1 MCRIKYLLLL
11 TAFIIMGCQVSEQDD
26 SLIEKRKNKVE
37 EVAYQRAFKVGVMPT
52 MDCLPIFL
60 LKDSALYNPDDI
72 DIRLKEYTSQRDC
85 DTAMINGRVQAA
97 VTDLVQ
103 AEYLKE
109 EKSAVL
115 DYMTETNATWQL
127 MATPASGIKQ
137 VEDLG
142 DKVIGLAFNSV
153 TQYLTIQVI
162 SSHSIKNRTYGSQ
175 INDIFIRMQ
184 MLRNKQLDAVWTSE
198 PQTTQ
203 AKILGNKEIYNS
215 TKQDFTPGAIVF
227 VNAPK
232 VEKRQAFEDAY
243 NKAVDMI
250 NKHPIQYFAPL
261 IKKYMRVDNKVISAL
276 PNMVYKRVT
285 PPHQRDIIKAQN
297 AIM

>member
-11 TAFIIMGCQVSEQDD
+11 TALIIMGCQVSEQDD
-26 SLIEKRKNKVE
+26 SLIEKRKNKVK

-103 AEYLKE
+103 AEYLKD
-109 EKSAVL
+109 EKNAVL

-232 VEKRQAFEDAY
+232 VEKRQVFEDAY

-261 IKKYMRVDNKVISAL
+261 IKKYMRVDDKVISAL

-285 PPHQRDIIKAQN
+285 PPRRRDIIKAQN

>member
-261 IKKYMRVDNKVISAL
+261 IKKYMRVDDKVISAL

-285 PPHQRDIIKAQN
+285 PPRRRDIIKAQN

>member
-103 AEYLKE
+103 AEYLKD
-109 EKSAVL
+109 EKNAVL

-261 IKKYMRVDNKVISAL
+261 IRKYMRVDDKVISAL

-285 PPHQRDIIKAQN
+285 PPRRRDIIKAQN

>member
-103 AEYLKE
+103 AEYLKD
-109 EKSAVL
+109 EKNAVL

-127 MATPASGIKQ
+127 MATPTSGIKQ

-261 IKKYMRVDNKVISAL
+261 IKKYMRVDDKVISAL

-285 PPHQRDIIKAQN
+285 PPRRRDIIKAQN

>member
-175 INDIFIRMQ
+175 VNDIFIRMQ

-250 NKHPIQYFAPL
+250 NKHPLQYFAPL
-261 IKKYMRVDNKVISAL
+261 IKKYMRVDDKVISAL

-285 PPHQRDIIKAQN
+285 PPRQRDIIKAQN

>member
-11 TAFIIMGCQVSEQDD
+11 TALIIMGCQVSEQDD

-261 IKKYMRVDNKVISAL
+261 IKKYMRVDDKVISAL

-285 PPHQRDIIKAQN
+285 LPRQRDIIKAQN

>member
-232 VEKRQAFEDAY
+232 VEKRKAFEDAY

-261 IKKYMRVDNKVISAL
+261 IRKYMRVDNKVISAL

-285 PPHQRDIIKAQN
+285 PPRKRDIIKAQN

>member
-11 TAFIIMGCQVSEQDD
+11 TALIIMGCQVSEQDD
-26 SLIEKRKNKVE
+26 SLIEKRKNKVK

-109 EKSAVL
+109 EKNAVL

-127 MATPASGIKQ
+127 MATPTSGIKQ

-232 VEKRQAFEDAY
+232 VQKRQAFEDAY

-261 IKKYMRVDNKVISAL
+261 IRKYMRVDDKVISAL

-285 PPHQRDIIKAQN
+285 PPRRRDIIKAQN

>member
-232 VEKRQAFEDAY
+232 VEKRKAFEDAY

-261 IKKYMRVDNKVISAL
+261 IRKYMRVDNKVISAL
-276 PNMVYKRVT
+276 PKMVYKRVT
-285 PPHQRDIIKAQN
+285 PPRQRDIIKAQN

>member
-11 TAFIIMGCQVSEQDD
+11 TALIIMGCQVSEQDD

-232 VEKRQAFEDAY
+232 VEKRQAFEYAY

-261 IKKYMRVDNKVISAL
+261 IKKGTTCNNVSWLSMWCL
-276 PNMVYKRVT
+276 
-285 PPHQRDIIKAQN
+285 
-297 AIM
+297 

>member
-1 MCRIKYLLLL
+1 
-11 TAFIIMGCQVSEQDD
+11 
-26 SLIEKRKNKVE
+26 
-37 EVAYQRAFKVGVMPT
+37 
-52 MDCLPIFL
+52 
-60 LKDSALYNPDDI
+60 
-72 DIRLKEYTSQRDC
+72 
-85 DTAMINGRVQAA
+85 
-97 VTDLVQ
+97 
-103 AEYLKE
+103 
-109 EKSAVL
+109 
-115 DYMTETNATWQL
+115 
-127 MATPASGIKQ
+127 
-137 VEDLG
+137 
-142 DKVIGLAFNSV
+142 
-153 TQYLTIQVI
+153 
-162 SSHSIKNRTYGSQ
+162 
-175 INDIFIRMQ
+175 MQ

-285 PPHQRDIIKAQN
+285 PPRQRDIIKAQN

>member
-26 SLIEKRKNKVE
+26 SLIEKRKNKVK

-103 AEYLKE
+103 AEYLKD
-109 EKSAVL
+109 EKNAVL

-127 MATPASGIKQ
+127 MATPTSGIKQ

-261 IKKYMRVDNKVISAL
+261 IKKYMRVDDKVISAL

-285 PPHQRDIIKAQN
+285 PPRRRDIIKAQN

>member
-232 VEKRQAFEDAY
+232 VEKRQAFEYAY

-261 IKKYMRVDNKVISAL
+261 IKKYMRVDNKVISPYLIWFINGLHHHA
-276 PNMVYKRVT
+276 KE
-285 PPHQRDIIKAQN
+285 IS
-297 AIM
+297 

>member
-11 TAFIIMGCQVSEQDD
+11 TALIIMGCQVSEQDD
-26 SLIEKRKNKVE
+26 SLIEKRKNKVK

-103 AEYLKE
+103 AEYLKD

-127 MATPASGIKQ
+127 MATPTSGIKQ

-184 MLRNKQLDAVWTSE
+184 MLRNKRL
-198 PQTTQ
+198 
-203 AKILGNKEIYNS
+203 
-215 TKQDFTPGAIVF
+215 
-227 VNAPK
+227 
-232 VEKRQAFEDAY
+232 
-243 NKAVDMI
+243 
-250 NKHPIQYFAPL
+250 
-261 IKKYMRVDNKVISAL
+261 KY
-276 PNMVYKRVT
+276 
-285 PPHQRDIIKAQN
+285 
-297 AIM
+297 

>member
-261 IKKYMRVDNKVISAL
+261 IKKYMRVDNKVIAAL

-285 PPHQRDIIKAQN
+285 PPRQRDIIKAQN

>member
-232 VEKRQAFEDAY
+232 VEKRKAFEDAY

-285 PPHQRDIIKAQN
+285 PPRRRDIIKAQN

>member
-60 LKDSALYNPDDI
+60 LKDSVLYNPDDI
-72 DIRLKEYTSQRDC
+72 DIRLREYTSQRDC
-85 DTAMINGRVQAA
+85 DTAMINGRVQAS

-109 EKSAVL
+109 EKHAVL

-127 MATPASGIKQ
+127 MATPTSGIRKI
-137 VEDLG
+137 EDLG
-142 DKVIGLAFNSV
+142 DKVIGLASNSV
-153 TQYLTIQVI
+153 TQYLTIQVLC
-162 SSHSIKNRTYGSQ
+162 SHPIKNRTYGSQ

-184 MLRNKQLDAVWTSE
+184 MLRNSQLDAIWTSE

-215 TKQDFTPGAIVF
+215 TKEDFTPGAIVF

-232 VEKRQAFEDAY
+232 IAKRKAFEDAY

-250 NKHPIQYFAPL
+250 NRHPLQYFAPL
-261 IKKYMRVDNKVISAL
+261 IKKYMRVDDKVISAL
-276 PNMVYKRVT
+276 PKMLYKQVT
-285 PPHQRDIIKAQN
+285 QPRQRDIVKAQN

>member
-60 LKDSALYNPDDI
+60 LKDSALYNPDNI

-153 TQYLTIQVI
+153 TQYFTIQVI

-261 IKKYMRVDNKVISAL
+261 IKKYMRVDDKVISAL

-285 PPHQRDIIKAQN
+285 PPRRRDIIKAQN

>member
-127 MATPASGIKQ
+127 MATPTSGIKQ

-261 IKKYMRVDNKVISAL
+261 IRKYMRVDDKVISAL

-285 PPHQRDIIKAQN
+285 PPRRRDIIKAQN

>member
-60 LKDSALYNPDDI
+60 LKDSALYNPDNI

-261 IKKYMRVDNKVISAL
+261 IRKYMRVDDKVISAL

-285 PPHQRDIIKAQN
+285 PPRRRDIIKAQN

>member
-60 LKDSALYNPDDI
+60 LKDSALYNSDDI

-243 NKAVDMI
+243 NKAVDVI

-261 IKKYMRVDNKVISAL
+261 IKKYMRVDDKVISAL

-285 PPHQRDIIKAQN
+285 PPRRRDIIKAQN

>member
-60 LKDSALYNPDDI
+60 LKDSALYNPDNI

-153 TQYLTIQVI
+153 TQYFTIQVI

-261 IKKYMRVDNKVISAL
+261 IKKYMRVDDKVIAAL

-285 PPHQRDIIKAQN
+285 PPRQRDIIKAQN

>member
-232 VEKRQAFEDAY
+232 VEKRKAFEDAY

-261 IKKYMRVDNKVISAL
+261 IRKYMRVDNKVISAL

-285 PPHQRDIIKAQN
+285 PPQRDIIKAQN

>member
-60 LKDSALYNPDDI
+60 LKDSALYNLDDI

-103 AEYLKE
+103 AEYLKD
-109 EKSAVL
+109 EKNAVL

-243 NKAVDMI
+243 NKAVDII

-261 IKKYMRVDNKVISAL
+261 IKKYMRVDDKVISAL

-285 PPHQRDIIKAQN
+285 PPRRRDIIKAQN

>member
-11 TAFIIMGCQVSEQDD
+11 TALIIMGCQVSEQDD

-232 VEKRQAFEDAY
+232 VEKRQAFEYAY

-261 IKKYMRVDNKVISAL
+261 IKKYMRVDDKVISAL

-285 PPHQRDIIKAQN
+285 PPRRRDIIKAQN

>member
-261 IKKYMRVDNKVISAL
+261 IRKYMRVDDKVISAL

-285 PPHQRDIIKAQN
+285 PPRRRDIIKAQN

>member
-85 DTAMINGRVQAA
+85 DTAMINRRVQA
-97 VTDLVQ
+97 
-103 AEYLKE
+103 
-109 EKSAVL
+109 AVL

-261 IKKYMRVDNKVISAL
+261 IKKYMRVDDKVISAL

-285 PPHQRDIIKAQN
+285 PPRQRDIIKAQN

>member
-11 TAFIIMGCQVSEQDD
+11 TAFIIMGCQVSEKDD

-103 AEYLKE
+103 AEYLKD
-109 EKSAVL
+109 EKNAVL

-232 VEKRQAFEDAY
+232 VEKRQVFEDAY

-261 IKKYMRVDNKVISAL
+261 IKKYMRVDDKVISAL

-285 PPHQRDIIKAQN
+285 PPRRRDIIKAQN

>member
-261 IKKYMRVDNKVISAL
+261 IKKYMRVDDKVISAL

-285 PPHQRDIIKAQN
+285 PPCQRDIIKAQN

>member
-11 TAFIIMGCQVSEQDD
+11 TALIIMGCQVSEQDD
-26 SLIEKRKNKVE
+26 SLIEKRKNKVK

-127 MATPASGIKQ
+127 MATPTSGIKQ

-261 IKKYMRVDNKVISAL
+261 IRKYMRVDDKVISAL

-285 PPHQRDIIKAQN
+285 PPRRRDIIKAQN

>member
-109 EKSAVL
+109 EKNAVL

-261 IKKYMRVDNKVISAL
+261 IKKYMRVDDKVISAL

-285 PPHQRDIIKAQN
+285 PPRRRDIIKAQN

>member
-1 MCRIKYLLLL
+1 
-11 TAFIIMGCQVSEQDD
+11 
-26 SLIEKRKNKVE
+26 
-37 EVAYQRAFKVGVMPT
+37 T

-261 IKKYMRVDNKVISAL
+261 IKKYMRVDDKVISAL

-285 PPHQRDIIKAQN
+285 PPRQRDIIKAQN

>member
-232 VEKRQAFEDAY
+232 VEKRKAFEDAY

-261 IKKYMRVDNKVISAL
+261 IKKYMRVDDKVISAL

-285 PPHQRDIIKAQN
+285 PPRRRDIIKAQN

>member
-115 DYMTETNATWQL
+115 DYMTGFQL
-127 MATPASGIKQ
+127 GYTISH
-137 VEDLG
+137 
-142 DKVIGLAFNSV
+142 NSSY
-153 TQYLTIQVI
+153 Q
-162 SSHSIKNRTYGSQ
+162 
-175 INDIFIRMQ
+175 
-184 MLRNKQLDAVWTSE
+184 
-198 PQTTQ
+198 
-203 AKILGNKEIYNS
+203 
-215 TKQDFTPGAIVF
+215 
-227 VNAPK
+227 
-232 VEKRQAFEDAY
+232 
-243 NKAVDMI
+243 
-250 NKHPIQYFAPL
+250 
-261 IKKYMRVDNKVISAL
+261 
-276 PNMVYKRVT
+276 
-285 PPHQRDIIKAQN
+285 
-297 AIM
+297 

>member
-11 TAFIIMGCQVSEQDD
+11 TALIIMGCQVSEQDD

-232 VEKRQAFEDAY
+232 VEKRKAFEDAY

-261 IKKYMRVDNKVISAL
+261 IKKYMRVDDKVISAL

-285 PPHQRDIIKAQN
+285 PPRRRDIIKAQN

>member
-11 TAFIIMGCQVSEQDD
+11 TAFIIMGCQVSERDD

-85 DTAMINGRVQAA
+85 DTAMINGRVQVA

-109 EKSAVL
+109 EKNAVL

-127 MATPASGIKQ
+127 MATPTSGIKQ

-261 IKKYMRVDNKVISAL
+261 IKKYMRVDDKVISAL

-285 PPHQRDIIKAQN
+285 PPRRRDIIKAQN

>member
-1 MCRIKYLLLL
+1 
-11 TAFIIMGCQVSEQDD
+11 MGCQVSEQDD
-26 SLIEKRKNKVE
+26 SLIEKRKNKVK

-103 AEYLKE
+103 AEYLKD
-109 EKSAVL
+109 EKNAVL

-232 VEKRQAFEDAY
+232 VEKRQVFEDAY

-261 IKKYMRVDNKVISAL
+261 IKKYMRVDDKVISAL

-285 PPHQRDIIKAQN
+285 PPRRRDIIKAQN

>member
-109 EKSAVL
+109 EKNAVL

-232 VEKRQAFEDAY
+232 VEKRQVFEDAY

-261 IKKYMRVDNKVISAL
+261 IKKYMRVDDKVISAL

-285 PPHQRDIIKAQN
+285 PPRRRDIIKAQN

>member
-1 MCRIKYLLLL
+1 
-11 TAFIIMGCQVSEQDD
+11 MGCQVSEQDD
-26 SLIEKRKNKVE
+26 SLIEKRKNKVK

-103 AEYLKE
+103 AEYLKD
-109 EKSAVL
+109 EKNAVL

-261 IKKYMRVDNKVISAL
+261 IKKYMRVDDKVISAL

-285 PPHQRDIIKAQN
+285 PPRRRDIIKAQN